1 MKFDFGEVLTNAWK
15 ITWKHKVLWGIA
27 FVMMFAT
34 FLFFP
39 LMFVPMFMI
48 LIEDDP
54 MRWFENPLP
63 WIGMAL
69 GFVLM
74 MIVSYG
80 VGPLIRSSL
89 AVGALKAERGVEKLT
104 FRELFSEGRVFYLR
118 FLGVTLLFA
127 VTFMLISFLFSAI
140 QIFGTIVT
148 MGLASLCLTPLTLLM
163 YPLMFAGMA
172 WMELTESA
180 VVVDGL
186 GVMDA
191 FRRGWETMRSN
202 KMNVFIVALVIYL
215 GTGMISSFVVFPFFL
230 PMFFAPV
237 FLLEG
242 GIPSNAFLW
251 GAGIWMLIFFPVM
264 AFVQGISMVF
274 MKTGWLLT
282 YLRLRQTPQS
292 VVLETVPQADKET
305 K

>member
-1 MKFDFGEVLTNAWK
+1 MLDITELLRNTWK

-27 FVMMFAT
+27 FVMIFVT
-34 FLFFP
+34 FLFIP

-74 MIVSYG
+74 LIVSYG

-89 AVGALKAERGVEKLT
+89 AVGALKAERGAEKLT
-104 FRELFSEGRVFYLR
+104 FRELFSEGRVYYLR
-118 FLGVTLLFA
+118 FLGVMLVFA
-127 VTFMLISFLFSAI
+127 AASMLVSILFSAI
-140 QIFGTIVT
+140 QIFGTILT
-148 MGLASLCLTPLTLLM
+148 MGLASLCLTPLSLLL
-163 YPLMFAGMA
+163 YPLMFAGMT
-172 WMELTESA
+172 WMELAESA

-215 GTGMISSFVVFPFFL
+215 GIGMISSMVVFPFFL

-237 FLLEG
+237 FLLDG
-242 GIPSNAFLW
+242 GTPSNTFLW
-251 GAGIWMLIFFPVM
+251 GTGIWMVIFFPVM

-292 VVLETVPQADKET
+292 VVLETVPQVDKET